1 VQGEKEEHAPADLRR
16 RLALHQQ
23 LVSASVVDPYCRNLP
38 LLIQP
43 MLRNHPRNPRSHER
57 VKVEELVGHV
67 RVLEE
72 ALLEDLGDV
81 VDSG

>member
-1 VQGEKEEHAPADLRR
+1 
-16 RLALHQQ
+16 
-23 LVSASVVDPYCRNLP
+23 VDPYCRNLP